1 MVNIRL
7 QIYAILLNKF
17 GERKFSTKE
26 LKFLDLFMSKNM
38 KKKFI
43 FELTEKSWLI
53 REGRGNYRCISPKVV
68 FESFF
73 KPKIMNLLKS
83 TKLRWCFYGLNA
95 LEVYTNFSVDH
106 RSWMSSP
113 FYIKVLE
120 KDLKA
125 WLTLFKKNDINVHL
139 NESKAEFGEYAVLTP
154 LDDFRCKIISNYP
167 VESLENVSNFARQRK
182 FEFAYEIDYLDEK
195 YGIRTA

>member
-43 FELTEKSWLI
+43 FELSEKGWLI
-53 REGRGNYRCISPKVV
+53 GEERGNYRCISPKVV

-73 KPKIMNLLKS
+73 KPKIMNLLKN

-113 FYIKVLE
+113 FYIKVLK

-125 WLTLFKKNDINVHL
+125 WLTLFKKNDINAHL
-139 NESKAEFGEYAVLTP
+139 NESKAEFGEYAVLMP
-154 LDDFRCKIISNYP
+154 LDDFRCKNVNNYP

-182 FEFAYEIDYLDEK
+182 FEFAYEIDYLGEK